1 MISRKKILVVED
13 ESVQLTMVAKRLKAA
28 GYDVVGARDGISA
41 ISTARKEQ
49 PDLILLDLGLP
60 GGDGFVVMQRLQTLL
75 STATI
80 PIVVASS
87 QNPALHEEASKRA
100 GAIAFLRKPVDF
112 EKLLK
117 VIAESIGTPETSP

>member
-1 MISRKKILVVED
+1 MSRKKILVVED
-13 ESVQLTMVAKRLKAA
+13 ETVQLTLVAKRLKAA

-49 PDLILLDLGLP
+49 PDLVLLDLGIP

-75 STATI
+75 STTTI

-87 QNPALHEEASKRA
+87 HDPAQNEEASKRA
-100 GAIAFLRKPVDF
+100 GAIAFLQKPVDF

-117 VIAESIGTPETSP
+117 VIAESIGTPEPSP

>member
-1 MISRKKILVVED
+1 MSGKKILIVED
-13 ESVQLTMVAKRLKAA
+13 EILQLTTVAKRLKSA
-28 GYDVVGARDGISA
+28 GFEVIGARDGMGA

-60 GGDGFVVMQRLQTLL
+60 AGDGFVVMQRLQSLL

-80 PIVVASS
+80 PIVVVSS
-87 QNPALHEEASKRA
+87 REPAVGEEASKRA
-100 GAIAFLRKPVDF
+100 GAIAYLRKPVDF

-117 VIAESIGTPETSP
+117 IITEAIGTPELSS

>member
-1 MISRKKILVVED
+1 MSRKKILVVED
-13 ESVQLTMVAKRLKAA
+13 ESVQLTLVAKRLKAA

-49 PDLILLDLGLP
+49 PDLVLLDLGIP

-75 STATI
+75 STTTI

-87 QNPALHEEASKRA
+87 HDPAQNEEASKRA
-100 GAIAFLRKPVDF
+100 GAIAFLQKPVDF

-117 VIAESIGTPETSP
+117 VIAESIGTAEPSP

>member
-1 MISRKKILVVED
+1 MSRKKILVVED
-13 ESVQLTMVAKRLKAA
+13 ETIQLTMVAKRLKAA
-28 GYDVVGARDGISA
+28 GYEVVGARDGISA

-49 PDLILLDLGLP
+49 PDLIVLDLGLP

-87 QNPALHEEASKRA
+87 HDPVRNEEAAKRA
-100 GAIAFLRKPVDF
+100 GAISFLRKPVDF
-112 EKLLK
+112 DKLLK
-117 VIAESIGTPETSP
+117 VIAESIGTPEPSP